1 MDKLRFG
8 SAGIPLSTSKKG
20 TNEGIKRVRELELD
34 AMEMEFVRAVYIKK
48 ENAPEFKKTAIDKDV
63 VLTCHAPYFINLNSE
78 DKQKFYASINYIK
91 NSAIIT
97 SLCGGYSVC
106 FHAGYYQKMDPK
118 KVYERIKE
126 ALKIITKDV
135 KEIDKNIWIRPETTG
150 KISQFGTIHEI
161 LNLSLEFDNVL
172 PCIDWSHLHAWSNG
186 KYNTT
191 EEFRE
196 ILNLVE
202 KRLGRR
208 GLDNVHFHCQ
218 GVEYTEKGERWHL
231 NLKESDLKYEDLV
244 KVWKEFKIK
253 GVVIAESPNV
263 EEDALLLKKLYYK

>member
-161 LNLSLEFDNVL
+161 LNLSLEFDNVM
-172 PCIDWSHLHAWSNG
+172 PCIDWSHLHSWSNG

-263 EEDALLLKKLYYK
+263 EEDALLLKKN